1 MSIFWKTE
9 NSYECVD
16 SYDIAHLR
24 DSEGYSADWYD
35 AEDMD
40 EQSHDYFIS
49 MPAKD
54 GDLYFTVESYY

>member
-1 MSIFWKTE
+1 M
-9 NSYECVD
+9 
-16 SYDIAHLR
+16 R